1 MAKLTKTELQA
12 FAEDLVNK
20 LNIKIKEHNE
30 NVMSTKK
37 YKDAIKKVKQETGI
51 LEAEDII
58 KKFNKKYP
66 KITLSMN
73 AGYAYREESPAYKL
87 KEIEKSFIKS
97 YLSSDHI
104 NDVTRKLIIAQS
116 TSKGIENVCGD
127 IESELLKKLDI

>member
-51 LEAEDII
+51 LEAEDIM

-66 KITLSMN
+66 KVTLSMS
-73 AGYAYREESPAYKL
+73 AGYSYSEGSPSYKL
-87 KEIEKSFIKS
+87 REVEKNFIKS
-97 YLSSDHI
+97 YLTSDDI
-104 NDVTRKLIIAQS
+104 NNVTRKLIIAQS
-116 TSKGIENVCGD
+116 TSKGIENVCSD